1 MVSSLARVLR
11 MPSFEGFAGCSP
23 LVIDLTSQDPYSRR
37 NGFVLFHAGRLLRML
52 LCAAPDYGIS
62 RQ

>member
-1 MVSSLARVLR
+1 MRAIRPR
-11 MPSFEGFAGCSP
+11 GGFAGCSP